1 MLSLVIVLFMYKY
14 IFIKYILCCYR
25 NTLSISL
32 LQNLIKE
39 IKKAGSDLSLKSIVI
54 CGNGPVFSAGHNLN
68 ELVSC
73 FYFINFFF
81 IYLLIKNKTYYITD
95 QN

>member
-1 MLSLVIVLFMYKY
+1 MLVHVYVY
-14 IFIKYILCCYR
+14 YR
-25 NTLSISL
+25 NTLSIAL

-39 IKKAGSDLSLKSIVI
+39 IQNASSDLSLKSIVL

-73 FYFINFFF
+73 FIVTHTFY
-81 IYLLIKNKTYYITD
+81 
-95 QN
+95 